1 MTGNKSVLVIG
12 GGVAGIQA
20 SLDLAEQDFT
30 VYLVERNPSIGGR
43 MAQLDKTF
51 PTNDCSMCILAPKML
66 ECFGHEN
73 INVLSYS
80 EVNEVSGEVGDFTV
94 KVRKKPRYVDEEKC
108 TGCGLCVDACLLKD
122 RFPDEFDMG
131 LRNRGAAYLP
141 FVQAVPKVAV
151 IDPEQ
156 CLFITKGKCGKAPA
170 CKEACERDAIDF
182 NQKEEEIELHVGAI
196 IVATGLEVYEPYD
209 LEEYGYGRI
218 QNVIT
223 GLQYERMI
231 NAGGP
236 TGGHLVRLSD
246 GKPAKKLAF
255 ILCVGSRDLKR
266 RPYCSSVCCMYATKS
281 GMLARE
287 HEVDMESFVFYTDL
301 RAFGRGFQEY
311 IDRGMEEYGIT
322 YIRAKPGK
330 ITENEHKSPVVW
342 YEDTLTGELKRM
354 EVDLVILATALQP
367 SKGIDE
373 LAKVLG
379 VELDAYG
386 FLKPKDPLY
395 APVDTTRA
403 GIFVCGFAQCPKD
416 ISDSVAQASSAA
428 GRAGEVISQLSLKTG
443 VLREK

>member
-1 MTGNKSVLVIG
+1 MNGRFYRMTGNKSVLVIG

-20 SLDLAEQDFT
+20 SLDLAEQDFK
-30 VYLVERNPSIGGR
+30 VYLVEKNPSIGGR

-73 INVLSYS
+73 ITVLSYS
-80 EVNEVSGEVGDFTV
+80 EVKEVSGQKGNFTV
-94 KVRKKPRYVDEEKC
+94 KVRRKPRYVDEEKC
-108 TGCGLCVDACLLKD
+108 TGCGACVDACLLKD

-131 LRNRGAAYLP
+131 LRKRGAAYLP

-151 IDPEQ
+151 IDEEE
-156 CLFITKGKCGKAPA
+156 CVFITKGKCGKTPA

-182 NQKEEEIELHVGAI
+182 DQREEEVELHVGAI

-209 LEEYGYGRI
+209 IEEYGYGRI
-218 QNVIT
+218 ANVII

-236 TGGHLVRLSD
+236 TGGHLIRLSD
-246 GKPAKKLAF
+246 GKPAKRLAF

-266 RPYCSSVCCMYATKS
+266 YPYCSSVCCMYATKS

-287 HEVDMESFVFYTDL
+287 HEEDMESYVFYTDL

-311 IDRGMEEYGIT
+311 IERGMEEYGIN

-330 ITENEHKSPVVW
+330 ITENGDKSPVIW

-354 EVDLVILATALQP
+354 EVDLVILGTALVP
-367 SKGIDE
+367 SKGVEE
-373 LAKVLG
+373 LAKALG
-379 VELDAYG
+379 VELDEYG
-386 FLKPKDPLY
+386 FFKAKDSLY
-395 APVDTTRA
+395 APVDTTRE
-403 GIFVCGFAQCPKD
+403 GIFVCGFAQYPKD
-416 ISDSVAQASSAA
+416 ISDSVAQASGAA
-428 GRAGEVISQLSLKTG
+428 GRAGEVISSLS
-443 VLREK
+443 